1 MKKMVYQQPTTTIV
15 VVEHTQMLAASGPA
29 VDKNFQ
35 RQGYGN
41 ASSNTWGSYTPAVKA
56 NGNYVDWDKE

>member
-15 VVEHTQMLAASGPA
+15 VVEHMQMLAASGNLTG
-29 VDKNFQ
+29 DQNYE
-35 RQGYGN
+35 RRSYGKTTESWN
-41 ASSNTWGSYTPAVKA
+41 VPNVKA